1 VDAEWDEKKR
11 ISNLAKHG
19 FDFADAARVFDGP
32 IRAREEQGRDYGEDR
47 LSVVGE
53 ADGRLLYV
61 VYTRRGDKF
70 RIISARRA
78 GRDEREE
85 YYKGLSQG
93 SS

>member
-32 IRAREEQGRDYGEDR
+32 ILARVEHRRDYGEDR
-47 LSVVGE
+47 LSAVGE
-53 ADGRLLYV
+53 ANGRLLYV

-70 RIISARRA
+70 RIISARTA

-85 YYKGLSQG
+85 YCKGLSQG
-93 SS
+93 S